1 VSSSQARIVTAG
13 GGAIALANAPVSFGV
28 WGAYQGPPGVPGIA
42 VLGAIAAAGYAG
54 SELGPP
60 GYLGTETESA
70 HGFAEHGLQ
79 FAGVYVG
86 LHLRGPGGLSP
97 QEREVLERVCRTGR
111 LVQQRAEEAG
121 APQAGLPLGPIV
133 LADEG
138 SDTLRDHPA
147 RDPADR
153 RLALDDAAWRDAAV
167 TISAAQALVTEYG
180 LTTSFHPHLVTH
192 VEARWEVE
200 RLLET
205 TEVGI
210 TLDTGHLLLA
220 GADPVQCLRDWGD
233 RVDHVHLKD
242 VRLDVLER
250 ARRDGRQRIDNW
262 WGSAC
267 VPFGSGD
274 VDLRGVVETLAT
286 STYRG
291 WVVVEQDHTPTAAD
305 SLEALT
311 AQQGANRDW
320 LLQTLAKVRTR

>member
-1 VSSSQARIVTAG
+1 MTAAG
-13 GGAIALANAPVSFGV
+13 GFVALANAPVSFGV
-28 WGAYQGPPGVPGIA
+28 WGPHQGPPGVSGSD
-42 VLGAIAAAGYAG
+42 VLGAVAAAGYAG

-60 GYLGTETESA
+60 GYLGTEAESA
-70 HGFAEHGLQ
+70 KIFAEHGLQ

-86 LHLRGPGGLSP
+86 IDLRGPVGLSP
-97 QEREVLERVCRTGR
+97 QARDGLERVCRSVL
-111 LVQQRAEEAG
+111 LVHQLARESG

-133 LADEG
+133 LADDG
-138 SDTLRDHPA
+138 SDLLRDHPA

-153 RLALDDAAWRDAAV
+153 LLAIDDAGWRDAAV
-167 TISAAQALVTEYG
+167 TISAAQALVGEYG

-205 TEVGI
+205 TTVGI

-220 GADPVQCLRDWGD
+220 GAEPVQCLRDWGP

-242 VRLDVLER
+242 VSLEVLAQ
-250 ARRDGRQRIDNW
+250 ARREGRARIDNW

-267 VPFGSGD
+267 VPFGVGD
-274 VDLRGVVETLAT
+274 VDLRGVVETLVSSA
-286 STYRG
+286 YRG

-305 SLEALT
+305 RLEALV
-311 AQQGANRDW
+311 AQQQANRDW
-320 LLQTLAKVRTR
+320 LIRTLAGTGAR